1 MPPFYRHSDHSM
13 PKAGTVPVVD
23 RAPLL
28 LVSSIPQQPT
38 TPS

>member
-1 MPPFYRHSDHSM
+1 M
-13 PKAGTVPVVD
+13 PKAKTEPVNDRVP
-23 RAPLL
+23 PL